1 MISFKEFINE
11 NSRAKKAIKS
21 FLGRLKN
28 IRTIGIMSPENP
40 MGIQSSKEEN
50 QNLRSKFEGI
60 LKQGNIKYYKLK
72 GMYGNL
78 EHSYFLYNVD
88 LEFLKKYC
96 ATDEFNQ
103 ESFFFCK
110 TKYNE
115 ETRKTGCIFEY
126 YKKKEHGSHKLVE
139 TTETYLDV
147 TAEKDFY
154 TQITKAFKF
163 QIAMKEFGNLEENM
177 VDYNKN
183 LEYNRNHWNDNFTFD
198 EALDKIVSSDYVGF
212 NKFALRS
219 KINTNSW

>member
-1 MISFKEFINE
+1 MTTFKEYINE

-88 LEFLKKYC
+88 LS
-96 ATDEFNQ
+96 A
-103 ESFFFCK
+103 
-110 TKYNE
+110 
-115 ETRKTGCIFEY
+115 
-126 YKKKEHGSHKLVE
+126 
-139 TTETYLDV
+139 
-147 TAEKDFY
+147 
-154 TQITKAFKF
+154 
-163 QIAMKEFGNLEENM
+163 
-177 VDYNKN
+177 
-183 LEYNRNHWNDNFTFD
+183 
-198 EALDKIVSSDYVGF
+198 
-212 NKFALRS
+212 
-219 KINTNSW
+219 

>member
-72 GMYGNL
+72 DMYGNL

-110 TKYNE
+110 TK
-115 ETRKTGCIFEY
+115 
-126 YKKKEHGSHKLVE
+126 
-139 TTETYLDV
+139 
-147 TAEKDFY
+147 
-154 TQITKAFKF
+154 
-163 QIAMKEFGNLEENM
+163 
-177 VDYNKN
+177 
-183 LEYNRNHWNDNFTFD
+183 
-198 EALDKIVSSDYVGF
+198 
-212 NKFALRS
+212 
-219 KINTNSW
+219 